1 MKKKD
6 LRLERKRQRWE
17 ENKLAILESAERVF
31 AQKGY
36 SLATMNEIAEEAQFS
51 KATLYH
57 YFQSKRDIFFEII
70 LSSFETVRQRIKR
83 IQEKNKT
90 AEQMIK
96 EITYF
101 VLQVFQAK
109 KNISRIFLME
119 RSLMKTVLNLSPEEQ
134 ITLSSAEKEY
144 LEGVRERKERIMQIV
159 IEIFEKGIKAG
170 EFRRMN
176 SHDAAHA
183 YEAMLHGFY
192 FTKFWYEQEYNLE
205 TGAELIHDFFLHG
218 VKKDKNV

>member
-31 AQKGY
+31 TQKGY
-36 SLATMNEIAEEAQFS
+36 SLTTMNEIAEEAQFS

-57 YFQSKRDIFFEII
+57 YFQSKRDILFEII
-70 LSSFETVRQRIKR
+70 LSSFEAVRQRIKK
-83 IQEKNKT
+83 IQEKNEP

-96 EITYF
+96 EITHY

-119 RSLMKTVLNLSPEEQ
+119 KSLMKTLLNLSPEEQ
-134 ITLSSAEKEY
+134 VTLSSAEKEY
-144 LEGVRERKERIMQIV
+144 LEGIREIKEKILQIM
-159 IEIFEKGIKAG
+159 IEIFERGIKAG

-176 SHDAAHA
+176 THDAAHA
-183 YEAMLHGFY
+183 FEAMLHGFY
-192 FTKFWYEQEYNLE
+192 FTKYWYEQEYNLE
-205 TGAELIHDFFLHG
+205 TGAKLIHDFFLHG
-218 VKKDKNV
+218 VKKEKNV